1 MNYQVILVDDHH
13 IVRQGLRFL
22 IDTVKDFNIVADFP
36 TGKLLLDYLEE
47 NEQPDIILLDLVM
60 PEMNGIEITGILK
73 KNIQT

>member
-47 NEQPDIILLDLVM
+47 NDDIEL
-60 PEMNGIEITGILK
+60 
-73 KNIQT
+73 